1 MQTLIWA
8 LASIQST
15 GRKIVVYTD
24 SQNITGLL
32 ARRSRL
38 EQNNYRSKKN
48 RRINNYKLYQAFFR
62 LLDQLDCQFVK
73 MQGHKTAS
81 KKDDLD
87 RVFSLVDKA
96 SRKALRQENRQ
107 SDGNRKPETADRTV
121 EN

>member
-8 LASIQST
+8 LTSIQST

-73 MQGHKTAS
+73 MQGHKAAS